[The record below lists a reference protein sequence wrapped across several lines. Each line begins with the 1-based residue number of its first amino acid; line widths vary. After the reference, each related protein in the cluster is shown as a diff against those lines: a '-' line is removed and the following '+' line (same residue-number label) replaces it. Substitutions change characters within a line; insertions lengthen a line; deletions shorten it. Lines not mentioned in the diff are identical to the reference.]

1 MKKIIYLAVI
11 IITAYLKLM
20 YEWEAGITILSAEL
34 IFPLICILAAYL
46 IRRKIKVNMIVKK
59 DMAEQKEEI
68 PVYVEVC
75 NKSFLPGAIRVV
87 FVSQYLAEKVVQKKV
102 YKVYVP
108 GRTTEKI
115 SCNMIAEHC
124 GRLQVAVEKIKV
136 FDCWGFFSFTT
147 KENEKQTITVMP
159 KPYPV
164 NLVVSNRTR
173 WFPIDGESYAQ
184 DRSGEDNAEIYEV
197 REYRAGDR
205 MQKVHWK
212 LSAKSEDLYIKEFS
226 YPLGA
231 AVVVLLEGAGNEGT
245 KFFEAVVS
253 ISMALIEKECA
264 HYMVWRKKKEEKTA
278 RMLIRNEED
287 FYAFLMELLFFEKGS
302 LESDMEERYRY
313 EYKNAPYATLLKIST
328 ALTLQINGDISMD
341 MQEQGMEVFFEKTEI
356 IV

>member
-1 MKKIIYLAVI
+1 M
-11 IITAYLKLM
+11 YLKVM

-34 IFPLICILAAYL
+34 IFPFICILIAYL
-46 IRRKIKVNMIVKK
+46 LRKKVEVKMIVRKEI
-59 DMAEQKEEI
+59 AEQKEEI
-68 PVYVEVC
+68 PVYVEVY
-75 NKSFLPGAIRVV
+75 NKSFLPGAIKVV
-87 FVSQYLAEKVVQKKV
+87 FVSRYLAEQSVRKKV

-108 GRTTEKI
+108 GKTTKKI
-115 SCNMIAEHC
+115 NCSMLAEQC
-124 GRLQVAVEKIKV
+124 GRLQVEVEKIKV
-136 FDCWGFFSFTT
+136 FDCWGFCSFTA

-159 KPYPV
+159 RPYPV
-164 NLVVSNRTR
+164 NLVVSNRTK

-184 DRSGEDNAEIYEV
+184 DRSGDDNAEIYEV

-212 LSAKSEDLYIKEFS
+212 LSAKNEELFIKEFS

-253 ISMALIEKECA
+253 VSMALIEKECA
-264 HYMVWRKKKEEKTA
+264 HYIVWRKKKEEKTE

-287 FYAFLMELLFFEKGS
+287 FNAFLMELLFWEKDS

-313 EYKNAPYATLLKIST
+313 EYRNAPYSTLLKIST
-328 ALTLQINGDISMD
+328 SLMLQINSDVSMD